1 MREIPLSTVKDDL
14 SRYLR
19 LAEKEEIVI
28 TRHGR
33 AAGVLIGFGSEDD
46 WFDYRLENDPR
57 FLSRIAAAR
66 ASLRAGRG
74 VPLEE
79 LEEEATAN
87 KAVPPDRGPRAVRKK
102 HERPRSGRSR

>member
-1 MREIPLSTVKDDL
+1 MKEVPLSEVKDDL

-19 LAEKEEIVI
+19 LAEKEGIVI

-33 AAGVLIGFGSEDD
+33 AAGVLIGFASEDD

-57 FLSRIAAAR
+57 FLDRIAAAR

-74 VPLEE
+74 MRLEE
-79 LEEEATAN
+79 LEEEASAN
-87 KAVPPDRGPRAVRKK
+87 KAAAPDRGPVAVRRKREK
-102 HERPRSGRSR
+102 TRLGRGG

>member
-1 MREIPLSTVKDDL
+1 MREVPLSEVKDDL

-19 LAEKEEIVI
+19 LAEKEGIVI
-28 TRHGR
+28 TRHGQ
-33 AAGVLIGFGSEDD
+33 AAGVLIGFASEDD

-74 VPLEE
+74 VLLAE
-79 LEEEATAN
+79 LEEEPTAN
-87 KAVPPDRGPRAVRKK
+87 QPVAPDRGPVAVRKK
-102 HERPRSGRSR
+102 RERARSGRGR

>member
-1 MREIPLSTVKDDL
+1 MKEVPLSEVKDDL

-19 LAEKEEIVI
+19 LAEKEGIVI

-33 AAGVLIGFGSEDD
+33 AAGVLIGFASEDD

-57 FLSRIAAAR
+57 FLNRIAAAR

-74 VPLEE
+74 VRLEE

-87 KAVPPDRGPRAVRKK
+87 QATA
-102 HERPRSGRSR
+102 GRSVSLKRRCHKP